1 MVLPRVVLPRV
12 MLPRMVLPRVAFGV
26 WESGPF
32 SGLLAALSV
41 SRPLAP
47 GFRVHCSGYLLA
59 GARLF
64 SVTQLKDRKTAHS

>member
-1 MVLPRVVLPRV
+1 MLLPRVVLPRV
-12 MLPRMVLPRVAFGV
+12 VLPRVAFGV

-32 SGLLAALSV
+32 SGLLTALSI
-41 SRPLAP
+41 SRALAP

-59 GARLF
+59 GAHLF